1 MPRTLLGNFKG
12 PKGDKGDKGDRGLQ
26 GPAGPTGPAGPEGSK
41 GDKGD
46 KGDRGPQGPQGPPG
60 ESGGLDE
67 NAQITY
73 SVPSTYTAPASGN
86 TIKVL
91 FGRITKG
98 LSVLFDSIGTLSSL
112 KTTVKTNLVA
122 AVNELVDKKFDKA
135 KLVASTN
142 ITEPGFAMDGAE
154 CSKALAEL
162 YSNSSIR
169 YNEETD
175 CVQVL
180 VNGIWKNWML
190 THVQFDGF
198 LYHNG
203 VYQKISGF
211 NGSLVTT
218 GNSSVHSG
226 NGSWSFGATNIA
238 MTSLSYNNGNTN
250 GSKNSNVLLT
260 AKEAISMSGFSK
272 ISMKY
277 SAHIS
282 HSGRVAAITLS
293 IGENSNEKST
303 VQISSTAAT
312 DGTLSVTIPSGTDE
326 RTIKITL
333 SAPNAV
339 YDANKPVFYGY
350 CTITEIKLE

>member
-162 YSNSSIR
+162 YSNSDSSGKVLWENPNPTAVFAAQTIEL
-169 YNEETD
+169 NSTD
-175 CVQVL
+175 FEFYEIYVRFSDVIP
-180 VNGIWKNWML
+180 VIASRKAPKGYGAYVM
-190 THVQFDGF
+190 VSD
-198 LYHNG
+198 
-203 VYQKISGF
+203 
-211 NGSLVTT
+211 
-218 GNSSVHSG
+218 SS
-226 NGSWSFGATNIA
+226 
-238 MTSLSYNNGNTN
+238 
-250 GSKNSNVLLT
+250 
-260 AKEAISMSGFSK
+260 SK
-272 ISMKY
+272 I
-277 SAHIS
+277 IS
-282 HSGRVAAITLS
+282 RRIAWSGTNKL
-293 IGENSNEKST
+293 
-303 VQISSTAAT
+303 Q
-312 DGTLSVTIPSGTDE
+312 IPS
-326 RTIKITL
+326 
-333 SAPNAV
+333 AV
-339 YDANKPVFYGY
+339 YEGQTANSQNNALVPIMVIGY
-350 CTITEIKLE
+350 